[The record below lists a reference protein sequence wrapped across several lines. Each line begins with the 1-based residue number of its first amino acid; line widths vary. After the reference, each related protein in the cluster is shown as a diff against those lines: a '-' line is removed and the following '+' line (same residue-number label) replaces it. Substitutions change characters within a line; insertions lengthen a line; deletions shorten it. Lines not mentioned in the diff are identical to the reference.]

1 MSISKALLKLGYT
14 EFVVRGDVYEGIE
27 WVIEPKTIP
36 SKEEV
41 ESMALQVDDILE
53 TKAQEQ
59 RALKVSAY
67 TKLGLTEDE
76 INAIIGAQ

>member
-1 MSISKALLKLGYT
+1 MKITKALLELGYS
-14 EFVVRGDVYEGIE
+14 EFVVKGDVYEGIE
-27 WVIEPKTIP
+27 WVVEPETIP

-41 ESMALQVDDILE
+41 ESMALQIDDILE
-53 TKAQEQ
+53 TRTQEQ